1 MRIYRV
7 CMLAVTFDHLYTHDA
22 RLTWTCFFCPAYFMI
37 LHERVSIYYVCN
49 HVVRFCACMFPHDME
64 RREIKDG
71 WHVAENA
78 PTGVHK
84 PLQAMIIFITH
95 QNILCLFLLIMQRDW
110 DYILTWA
117 IDTQL
122 IYKREQSQMEW
133 EIYL

>member
-1 MRIYRV
+1 
-7 CMLAVTFDHLYTHDA
+7 
-22 RLTWTCFFCPAYFMI
+22 MI

-71 WHVAENA
+71 WHVAENV

-95 QNILCLFLLIMQRDW
+95 DFKPHGYTCIS
-110 DYILTWA
+110 T
-117 IDTQL
+117 TV
-122 IYKREQSQMEW
+122 
-133 EIYL
+133 YL